1 MEPARATSSYSL
13 RHRPKRRRPDPNFT
27 SMEPESVIK
36 SDVDRMMSAPSQTI
50 VKSEYINQNSL
61 VTTQIL
67 STDDVLKP
75 ETVDQYTLAPIPT
88 RTVGF
93 NCEFCDQRFHLKDHL
108 IKHVTKSHQLSI
120 NVNTEYKSRKSLSTE
135 NQSLAA
141 YHQSQSETKHH
152 KPYSPC
158 SARIF
163 QCYVCEKLFK
173 SKSKVKSHQRSRSDE
188 RPFPC
193 SLCGKSFKSQNYLKQ
208 HHRSHSG
215 EIHFPC
221 NLCGKLFK
229 YKSEVKQHIM
239 RIQSQCNLCEKS
251 FNFQIYLKSQA
262 EIKRHQRS
270 QSDERPFQ
278 CNLCG
283 RSFTSQAGARQHQR
297 SHSDERPYQC
307 DLCTKRFKS
316 RNNLAD
322 HQRVHNNERPYQW

>member
-108 IKHVTKSHQLSI
+108 IKHVNKSHQLPI
-120 NVNTEYKSRKSLSTE
+120 KHVKTKDTFYIRKSLSTE

-152 KPYSPC
+152 KKNSHC

-163 QCYVCEKLFK
+163 QCYVCEKIFK
-173 SKSKVKSHQRSRSDE
+173 SEFEVKSHQRS
-188 RPFPC
+188 
-193 SLCGKSFKSQNYLKQ
+193 
-208 HHRSHSG
+208 H
-215 EIHFPC
+215 
-221 NLCGKLFK
+221 
-229 YKSEVKQHIM
+229 
-239 RIQSQCNLCEKS
+239 
-251 FNFQIYLKSQA
+251 
-262 EIKRHQRS
+262 
-270 QSDERPFQ
+270 SDERPFQ
-278 CNLCG
+278 CNLCEK
-283 RSFTSQAGARQHQR
+283 SFKDKGAVKVHQWTHTNERPFQCDVCGKSFRYNYEVKLHRRIHSDERPFQCNLCETAFKSENYLKLHQR
-297 SHSDERPYQC
+297 SHSIERPFQC
-307 DLCTKRFKS
+307 NLCERPFKS
-316 RNNLAD
+316 RAEVKL
-322 HQRVHNNERPYQW
+322 HQISHSNERPFKCNLCEKSFKTR